1 VPTSSRS
8 MRGGIVKSQFDLVS
22 PVGECK
28 ASLAPLGPMSLDGL
42 VACPDDGVATNGS
55 GLAIAGCVEHW
66 AVPPDRPGSRHDM
79 TPRGQRQPYGG
90 GGSGAFADPM
100 SAARRSR
107 NSSREM
113 SPRA

>member
-55 GLAIAGCVEHW
+55 ALAIAGCVEHW

-79 TPRGQRQPYGG
+79 TTPGTEVALWRRGQRRL
-90 GGSGAFADPM
+90 
-100 SAARRSR
+100 RRSNER
-107 NSSREM
+107 
-113 SPRA
+113 SPSLQKLVS